1 MVGDPLLREAVK
13 FVELRL
19 GIVFWIV
26 AHINPVKEEL
36 LDLVAGKVR
45 VSFQDALN
53 GLLKIE
59 PFCVWPDQ
67 FALLGVELRL
77 LQQVPEDVADLD
89 GFLALWRVHP
99 LKESIEERVIRED
112 TVLRLFPAL
121 LAHEVLKQVWAVAAR
136 FVLARRRVLRDIHCA
151 VKTPEYSSPPIPAMQ
166 LVSSYPDHEPNHG

>member
-67 FALLGVELRL
+67 FALLGVELHV

-89 GFLALWRVHP
+89 GLLALGRVHP
-99 LKESIEERVIRED
+99 LKESIKEGVVRED
-112 TVLRLFPAL
+112 AVLQLFPAL
-121 LAHEVLKQVWAVAAR
+121 LAHEVLNQVWAVAAR
-136 FVLARRRVLRDIHCA
+136 LVLARWRLLRNIHRA
-151 VKTPEYSSPPIPAMQ
+151 VKALECSSPPIAATQ
-166 LVSSYPDHEPNHG
+166 LISSDPDH

>member
-1 MVGDPLLREAVK
+1 MVGDPSLCEGVK
-13 FVELRL
+13 LVELRL
-19 GIVFWIV
+19 GV
-26 AHINPVKEEL
+26 
-36 LDLVAGKVR
+36 
-45 VSFQDALN
+45 DALN

-121 LAHEVLKQVWAVAAR
+121 LAHEVLKQV
-136 FVLARRRVLRDIHCA
+136 
-151 VKTPEYSSPPIPAMQ
+151 
-166 LVSSYPDHEPNHG
+166 